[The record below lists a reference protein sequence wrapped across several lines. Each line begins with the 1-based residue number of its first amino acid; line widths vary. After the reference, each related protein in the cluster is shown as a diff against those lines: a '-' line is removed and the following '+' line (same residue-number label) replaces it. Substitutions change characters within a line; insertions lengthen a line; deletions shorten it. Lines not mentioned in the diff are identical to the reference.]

1 MMTGGPNIMQ
11 RDKILLSY
19 SDIYSHFIQS
29 KDLTT
34 IVSSKI
40 NFSVDLAPSG
50 GLKPQMISEFE
61 HTQSFYWL
69 HFRNLGNRI
78 SQLVLLELLIYSM
91 FSATAPF
98 LGGSTGCI

>member
-19 SDIYSHFIQS
+19 SDIYS
-29 KDLTT
+29 
-34 IVSSKI
+34 SKI
-40 NFSVDLAPSG
+40 NFSVDLAPSS

-61 HTQSFYWL
+61 HTSFYWL

-98 LGGSTGCI
+98 LEGSRGCI